1 MIYILI
7 PILVGLLA
15 MVVIS
20 LFRGLNAFR
29 QSLDDD
35 KDQAA
40 GSGPSQLQLV
50 QNKMMW
56 ARIKYQA
63 LAVVVVGVLLAM
75 SR

>member
-1 MIYILI
+1 MIYILV
-7 PILVGLLA
+7 PVLVVLLA

-29 QSLDDD
+29 QSLDAE
-35 KDQAA
+35 KDG
-40 GSGPSQLQLV
+40 GSGTGPSQLQLV

-56 ARIKYQA
+56 SRIKYQG
-63 LAVVVVGVLLAM
+63 LAVVVVMILLGL

>member
-1 MIYILI
+1 MIYFLAFIL
-7 PILVGLLA
+7 LGLLA

-29 QSLDDD
+29 QTLDDD
-35 KDQAA
+35 KGRTPGD
-40 GSGPSQLQLV
+40 GPTELQLM

-63 LAVVVVGVLLAM
+63 LAVVVVGILLAFA
-75 SR
+75 R

>member
-1 MIYILI
+1 MIYILV
-7 PILVGLLA
+7 PVLVVLLA

-29 QSLDDD
+29 QTLDAE
-35 KDQAA
+35 KDG
-40 GSGPSQLQLV
+40 GSGTGPSQLQLV

>member
-7 PILVGLLA
+7 PVLLVLVG
-15 MVVIS
+15 MTVFS

-29 QSLDDD
+29 QEIDANTDPEG
-35 KDQAA
+35 AHE
-40 GSGPSQLQLV
+40 LQLR
-50 QNKMMW
+50 QNRMMW

-63 LAVVVVGVLLAM
+63 AAVVVVALLLAM